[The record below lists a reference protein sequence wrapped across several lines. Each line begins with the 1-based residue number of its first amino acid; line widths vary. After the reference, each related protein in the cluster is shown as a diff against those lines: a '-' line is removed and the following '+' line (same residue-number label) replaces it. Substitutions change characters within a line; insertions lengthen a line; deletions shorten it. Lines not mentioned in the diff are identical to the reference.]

1 MNNNFIFFLVSTL
14 IAILSVALFNLGPS
28 INGKLGPIYYKNC
41 LKYSDDY
48 VLREEDQAI
57 TDEQIEDKEKDMN
70 FYKKRKNICYREKGM
85 YGLEYSSFII
95 NVTIGSICSLL
106 GFLHYLGEGK
116 SFVTKTG
123 LIGLFSG
130 VIGFIITLVYV
141 IHSAIVFT
149 NDSYF
154 EMYKSDKNLVYA
166 IWDSSSKAY
175 ICSFYN
181 DKDTTA
187 PYPKFNELGKK
198 QYNYNKEKYIAYE
211 YHSDKITEIYAC
223 QQGTASECRKKK
235 ELTFNKGIQYPYR
248 YYDSDGNLQDC
259 QNLYIRPV
267 FTYNNKELY
276 DRWLATLILS
286 IIMVIFDICLT
297 IFGFLLYKNKE
308 SSTGGINVIV

>member
-41 LKYSDDY
+41 IKYSDDY
-48 VLREEDQAI
+48 DLREEDQAI

-70 FYKKRKNICYREKGM
+70 FYKKRKKFCYREKGM

-166 IWDSSSKAY
+166 TWDSSSKAY

-187 PYPKFNELGKK
+187 PYPKFNELAKK
-198 QYNYNKEKYIAYE
+198 QYNYNKEKYIAYK
-211 YHSDKITEIYAC
+211 YHSDKITEISAC
-223 QQGTASECRKKK
+223 QKGTASECRKKK

-259 QNLYIRPV
+259 QNLYIEPV

-308 SSTGGINVIV
+308 SSSGGLNVIV